1 MQTQKTVP
9 SPGPHPGGMSWA
21 WVTREN
27 SRDKV
32 GLEPRKAGRSSC
44 LLWGRARGLH
54 QACLREGGWSRMLAV
69 GKEGDPG
76 AICKYVIGHMPDRI
90 PFGGRKGEVGT

>member
-44 LLWGRARGLH
+44 LLWWRAGAASGLP
-54 QACLREGGWSRMLAV
+54 EGGGLEQDAGSWQGRRPWGYMQIRHRSHARQNPLW
-69 GKEGDPG
+69 GKE
-76 AICKYVIGHMPDRI
+76 R
-90 PFGGRKGEVGT
+90 